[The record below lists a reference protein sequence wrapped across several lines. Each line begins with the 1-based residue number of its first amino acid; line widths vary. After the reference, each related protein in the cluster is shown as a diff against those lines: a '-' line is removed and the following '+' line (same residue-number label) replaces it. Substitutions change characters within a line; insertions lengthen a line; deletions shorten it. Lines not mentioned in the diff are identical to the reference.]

1 MSANKIKLL
10 EAQLEMEMATRFSV
24 ERLLQEKDR
33 EIAQLKKEKNT
44 AGRNSDLFS
53 KSAIIDTITD
63 YLQTGI
69 LIENESGLVV
79 AANQAFCNYF
89 DISRSPDSL
98 MGLDLVHSELIRPD
112 IFRNHYLFLQSTNEI
127 LNQRRIERNDVVE
140 MKNGIVLERDYVPL
154 IKDNEYKGHIWYYQN
169 TTDKSLLEKKVEKQ
183 KQLYESILSKM
194 PADIAVFNPEH
205 ADLFLNP
212 IAIKDAELRQWVI
225 DWMIGKQKEEP
236 GGIKKWEEARSYHE
250 LFNQIIQK
258 KEHGSIEET
267 RINENGEQEYFLRN
281 LYPVLDES
289 GKITMVIGYN
299 TNITDRVKAE
309 QELKE
314 AKKMTEEASR
324 AKEIF
329 LANMSHEI
337 RTPMNGILGLIN
349 LLEKTT
355 LTPQQSKL
363 VKLINDSSS
372 NLLVIVNDIL
382 NIEKIAS
389 GKLELEEVP
398 FQLSEKIAVTIES
411 FLYKAEEKGIQLRF
425 MNQSDPEAVAIGDP
439 YRLSQVLN
447 NLIGN
452 AIKFTEKGSVVVTV
466 RPIEEKDNQLWVTV
480 SVEDSGIGIAPEKL
494 EEIFSPFK
502 QAASAITRRF
512 GGTGLGLSICKNL
525 IELQGGQ
532 IRVESTPDK
541 GSVFS
546 FSLPYQKGDVSML
559 RSEPKIITD
568 FSALNGRKIMLAEDL
583 ELNQFIVESILKE
596 KGCTVISVADGAE
609 AVREAEQN
617 DYDLILMDIS
627 MPVMDGLE
635 ATKRIRGNNDP
646 VKAGIPIIA
655 LTANAL
661 KGDETLFREAGMN
674 GYISKPFKEL
684 ALLNTILSSLN
695 GSNFT
700 HIAVAGQPDVAA
712 ATPATPITR
721 AFTRQKMY
729 DEKLVS
735 EMGKG
740 KIEFIH
746 KMVQLFLKTMPA
758 DIEQLYQSTQAKD
771 WPMVGKTAHRMKS
784 AIDGMGISAL
794 KMSIRDLE
802 TNAKQETDVFIIPEQ
817 VKEIGEYLH
826 RVMEQLLRDYP
837 ANQNF
842 PNK

>member
-10 EAQLEMEMATRFSV
+10 EAQLEMEMAARFSA
-24 ERLLQEKDR
+24 ERLLQEKER
-33 EIAQLKKEKNT
+33 EIAQLKKEKNNI
-44 AGRNSDLFS
+44 GKNNDLFS
-53 KSAIIDTITD
+53 RAALINSITD

-89 DISRSPDSL
+89 DIGRSPDSL
-98 MGLDLVHSELIRPD
+98 EGLDLVHSELIRPEV
-112 IFRNHYLFLQSTNEI
+112 FKNHYLFLQSTNEI
-127 LNQRRIERNDVVE
+127 LNQRSVARNDVVE
-140 MKNGIVLERDYVPL
+140 LKNGIVLERDYIPL
-154 IKDNEYKGHIWYYQN
+154 VKDDEYKGHIWYYQN

-183 KQLYESILSKM
+183 KQLYESILSKI

-236 GGIKKWEEARSYHE
+236 GGIKKWAEAKSYHD

-267 RINENGEQEYFLRN
+267 RINENGEKEYFLRN
-281 LYPVLDES
+281 LFPVLDES
-289 GKITMVIGYN
+289 GEITMVIGYN

-314 AKKMTEEASR
+314 AKKMTEEASK

-349 LLEKTT
+349 LLEKTP
-355 LTPQQSKL
+355 LSDQQSKL

-398 FQLSEKIAVTIES
+398 FALSEKIAVTIES

-425 MNQSDPEAVAIGDP
+425 INQSDPEVVAIGDP

-452 AIKFTEKGSVVVTV
+452 AIKFTEKGSVTVTIS
-466 RPIEEKDNQLWVTV
+466 PIEEKDNRLWIKVAVADT
-480 SVEDSGIGIAPEKL
+480 GIGIAPEKL
-494 EEIFSPFK
+494 DEIFSPFK

-532 IRVESTPDK
+532 IKVESIPDK

-546 FSLPYQKGDVSML
+546 FALPYQKGNPSLLQPEQSV
-559 RSEPKIITD
+559 ITD
-568 FSALNGRKIMLAEDL
+568 FSMLSGKRILVAEDL

-596 KGCTVISVADGAE
+596 RGCTVVSVADGAA
-609 AVREAEQN
+609 AVAETEKN
-617 DYDLILMDIS
+617 NYDLILMDIS

-635 ATKRIRGNNDP
+635 ATRLIRGNGNAA
-646 VKAGIPIIA
+646 KSGIPIIA

-661 KGDETLFREAGMN
+661 KGDEALFREAGMN
-674 GYISKPFKEL
+674 GYISKPFKEQ
-684 ALLNTILSSLN
+684 ALLNTIMSALN
-695 GSNFT
+695 DAGFVHT
-700 HIAVAGQPDVAA
+700 ETARQPELTTAPPVASAGNNSAK
-712 ATPATPITR
+712 
-721 AFTRQKMY
+721 QKMY

-740 KIEFIH
+740 KMEFIH

-758 DIEQLYQSTQAKD
+758 DIEQLNVSAAEKD

-794 KMSIRDLE
+794 KKSIRDLE
-802 TNAKQETDVFIIPEQ
+802 ANAKQENDIASIPEQ
-817 VKEIGEYLH
+817 IAEIGKYLH
-826 RVMEQLLRDYP
+826 LVMKQLMKDYP
-837 ANQNF
+837 AN
-842 PNK
+842 

>member
-10 EAQLEMEMATRFSV
+10 EAQLEMEMAARFSA
-24 ERLLQEKDR
+24 ERLLQEREK
-33 EIAQLKKEKNT
+33 EIAQLKKEKNNN
-44 AGRNSDLFS
+44 GRNNDLFS
-53 KSAIIDTITD
+53 RAALINTITD

-98 MGLDLVHSELIRPD
+98 EGLDLVHAELIRPE
-112 IFRNHYLFLQSTNEI
+112 IFKNHYLFLQSTNEI
-127 LNQRRIERNDVVE
+127 LNQRTIARNDVVE
-140 MKNGIVLERDYVPL
+140 LKNGIVLERDYVPL
-154 IKDNEYKGHIWYYQN
+154 IKDEEYKGHIWYFQN

-183 KQLYESILSKM
+183 KQLYESILSKI

-236 GGIKKWEEARSYHE
+236 GGIQKWAGAKSYHD

-267 RINENGEQEYFLRN
+267 RINENGEKEYFLRN
-281 LYPVLDES
+281 LFPVLDES
-289 GKITMVIGYN
+289 GEITMVIGYN

-314 AKKMTEEASR
+314 AKKMTEEASK

-349 LLEKTT
+349 LLEKTP
-355 LTPQQSKL
+355 LSEQQFKL

-398 FQLSEKIAVTIES
+398 FLITEKIAVTIES

-425 MNQSDPEAVAIGDP
+425 INQSDPEVVAIGDP

-452 AIKFTEKGSVVVTV
+452 AIKFTEKGSVTVTIA
-466 RPIEEKDNQLWVTV
+466 PIEEKDNRLWINVA
-480 SVEDSGIGIAPEKL
+480 VEDTGIGIAQEKL

-525 IELQGGQ
+525 IELQGGH
-532 IRVESTPDK
+532 IRVESTPEK

-546 FSLPYQKGDVSML
+546 FTLPYQKGNPSLLQPEQMV
-559 RSEPKIITD
+559 ITD
-568 FSALNGRKIMLAEDL
+568 FSMLSSKKILLAEDL
-583 ELNQFIVESILKE
+583 ELNQFIVESILRE
-596 KGCTVISVADGAE
+596 KGCMVVSVADGAE
-609 AVREAEQN
+609 AVAEAEKN
-617 DYDLILMDIS
+617 NYDVILMDIS

-635 ATKRIRGNNDP
+635 ATRLIRSNSNP
-646 VKAGIPIIA
+646 AKAHIPIIA

-661 KGDETLFREAGMN
+661 KGDEALFREAGMN
-674 GYISKPFKEL
+674 GYISKPFKEQ
-684 ALLNTILSSLN
+684 ALLKTIMSSLS
-695 GSNFT
+695 GSGFAYT
-700 HIAVAGQPDVAA
+700 ETARQAESSTVPVTAIAAGNSS
-712 ATPATPITR
+712 
-721 AFTRQKMY
+721 RQKMY

-740 KIEFIH
+740 KMEFIH

-758 DIEQLYQSTQAKD
+758 DIEQLSISTTEKD

-784 AIDGMGISAL
+784 AIDGMGIGAL
-794 KMSIRDLE
+794 KKSIRDLE
-802 TNAKQETDVFIIPEQ
+802 ANAKQENDIGSIPEQ
-817 VKEIGEYLH
+817 VNEIGSYLH
-826 RVMEQLLRDYP
+826 KVMQQLRKDYP
-837 ANQNF
+837 AN
-842 PNK
+842 

>member
-10 EAQLEMEMATRFSV
+10 EAQLEMEMAARFSA
-24 ERLLQEKDR
+24 ERLLQEKEK
-33 EIAQLKKEKNT
+33 EIAQLKKDKNAT
-44 AGRNSDLFS
+44 GRNSDLFS
-53 KSAIIDTITD
+53 KSTITDTITD

-89 DISRSPDSL
+89 DIRRSPESL
-98 MGLDLVHSELIRPD
+98 VGLDLVHSELIRPD

-154 IKDNEYKGHIWYYQN
+154 IKDDEYKGHIWYFQN
-169 TTDKSLLEKKVEKQ
+169 TTDKNLLEKKVEKQ

-225 DWMIGKQKEEP
+225 DWMIGKHQEAP
-236 GGIKKWEEARSYHE
+236 GVIRQWEEARSYHE

-267 RINENGEQEYFLRN
+267 RINENGEKEYFLRN

-289 GKITMVIGYN
+289 GEITMVIGYN

-355 LTPQQSKL
+355 LTSQQSKL

-398 FQLSEKIAVTIES
+398 FQLCEKIAVTIES
-411 FLYKAEEKGIQLRF
+411 FLYKAEEKGIKLQF
-425 MNQSDPEAVAIGDP
+425 MNQGDPEAVAIGDP

-452 AIKFTEKGSVVVTV
+452 AIKFTEKGSVVVTLH
-466 RPIEEKDNQLWVTV
+466 PIEEKENRLWITV

-525 IELQGGQ
+525 IELQGGK
-532 IRVESTPDK
+532 ITVESTPDK

-546 FSLPYQKGDVSML
+546 FMLPYQKGDLSML
-559 RSEPKIITD
+559 QSEQKIITD
-568 FSALNGRKIMLAEDL
+568 FSMLTGRKILLAEDL

-596 KGCTVISVADGAE
+596 KGCAVVSVADGAE
-609 AVREAEQN
+609 AVRQAGQH

-635 ATKRIRGNNDP
+635 ATKCIRAGSDP
-646 VKAGIPIIA
+646 EKAAIPIIA

-661 KGDETLFREAGMN
+661 KGDEALFREAGMN

-684 ALLNTILSSLN
+684 VLLNTMMSALN
-695 GSNFT
+695 GAEFAHATVSLQQEVPAT
-700 HIAVAGQPDVAA
+700 PTV
-712 ATPATPITR
+712 TPATHTY
-721 AFTRQKMY
+721 TRQKMY

-758 DIEQLYQSTQAKD
+758 DIEQLYQSAREKD

-784 AIDGMGISAL
+784 AIDGMGIGTL
-794 KMSIRDLE
+794 KQPIRNLE
-802 TNAKQETDVFIIPEQ
+802 TNAKQENDVAIIPEQ
-817 VKEIGEYLH
+817 VKEIGDYMQ
-826 RVMEQLLRDYP
+826 RVMEQLLQDYP
-837 ANQNF
+837 ADLNF

>member
-10 EAQLEMEMATRFSV
+10 EAQLEMEMAARFSA
-24 ERLLQEKDR
+24 ERLLQEKER
-33 EIAQLKKEKNT
+33 EIAQLKKEKNNT
-44 AGRNSDLFS
+44 GKNSDLFS
-53 KSAIIDTITD
+53 RAALINTITD

-98 MGLDLVHSELIRPD
+98 EGLDLVHSELIRPEV
-112 IFRNHYLFLQSTNEI
+112 FKNHYLFLQSTNEI
-127 LNQRRIERNDVVE
+127 LNQRSIARNDVVE
-140 MKNGIVLERDYVPL
+140 LKNGIVLERDYVPL
-154 IKDNEYKGHIWYYQN
+154 IKDDEYKGHIWYYQN

-183 KQLYESILSKM
+183 KQLYESILSKI

-236 GGIKKWEEARSYHE
+236 GNIKKWTEAKSYHD

-267 RINENGEQEYFLRN
+267 RINENGEKEYFLRN
-281 LYPVLDES
+281 LFPVLDES
-289 GKITMVIGYN
+289 GEITMVIGYN

-314 AKKMTEEASR
+314 AKKMTEEASK

-349 LLEKTT
+349 LLEKTP
-355 LTPQQSKL
+355 LSEQQFKL

-398 FQLSEKIAVTIES
+398 FLLSEKIAVTIES

-425 MNQSDPEAVAIGDP
+425 INQSDAEAVAIGDP

-452 AIKFTEKGSVVVTV
+452 AIKFTEKGSVTVTV
-466 RPIEEKDNQLWVTV
+466 SPIEEKDNRLWVKVVVDDT
-480 SVEDSGIGIAPEKL
+480 GIGIAPEKL

-532 IRVESTPDK
+532 IHVESTPDK
-541 GSVFS
+541 GSAFS
-546 FSLPYQKGDVSML
+546 FTLPYQKGSPSL
-559 RSEPKIITD
+559 LQPEQTIITD
-568 FSALNGRKIMLAEDL
+568 FSMLNGKTILLAEDL

-596 KGCTVISVADGAE
+596 KGCAVVSVADGAE
-609 AVREAEQN
+609 AVEEAEKN
-617 DYDLILMDIS
+617 YYDLILMDIS

-635 ATKRIRGNNDP
+635 ATKLIRANSNP
-646 VKAGIPIIA
+646 AKAGIPIIA

-661 KGDETLFREAGMN
+661 KGDEALFREAGMN
-674 GYISKPFKEL
+674 GYISKPFKEQ
-684 ALLNTILSSLN
+684 ALLKTIMSSLT
-695 GSNFT
+695 GKGFT
-700 HIAVAGQPDVAA
+700 HIENTRQPDSSTAQVVIT
-712 ATPATPITR
+712 ATESSSR
-721 AFTRQKMY
+721 EKMY

-758 DIEQLYQSTQAKD
+758 DIEQLNESVLEKD

-784 AIDGMGISAL
+784 AIDGMGIGAL
-794 KMSIRDLE
+794 KKSIRDLE
-802 TNAKQETDVFIIPEQ
+802 ANAKQENDVTSIPQQ
-817 VKEIGEYLH
+817 VSDIGNYLH
-826 RVMEQLLRDYP
+826 KVMQQLQTDYP
-837 ANQNF
+837 TN
-842 PNK
+842 